1 MMIEPGDMRH
11 RCTFEQHDGTL
22 DGAGQPT
29 YTTAGDWDPIIS
41 DWPCK
46 LQSTAGGER
55 IRGRQ
60 VTAETTHVLFG
71 HFSFAQTATAD
82 MRAVVTSS
90 TTGVATTYQVVS
102 VLDMDGEGRE
112 LRVEL
117 RREV

>member
-1 MMIEPGDMRH
+1 MIEPGDMRH
-11 RCTFEQHDGTL
+11 RCTFQQHDGTV
-22 DGAGQPT
+22 DGHGQPT
-29 YTTAGDWDPIIS
+29 YTVSGDWDASIL

-46 LQSTAGGER
+46 LQSTTGGER

-71 HFSFAQTATAD
+71 HFSHAQNATAD

-90 TTGVATTYQVVS
+90 TTGATTTYQVVS

-112 LRVEL
+112 LRIEL
-117 RREV
+117 KREL